1 MNINTGVPSGIS
13 HMYTPAY
20 PNLTDIKTTVKGTFN
35 DVLNDFIKTQPQSQP
50 KQPQQQQP
58 YSSNNIFTP
67 TNYNRSQFGEIF
79 NNISSEP
86 RQNPIILQ
94 PDEFSFQEL
103 ESKPDFQELEYKPD
117 SEDEKPRKGIKDYFK
132 SPFKNNKTSDE
143 PDIKKRD
150 WRKEE
155 EKRNRK
161 REDKKK
167 EYEEKFP
174 ESEPPKTK
182 SGKIRLRFTK
192 EI

>member
-1 MNINTGVPSGIS
+1 MIS
-13 HMYTPAY
+13 LKHNHNQNHNNNNHIA
-20 PNLTDIKTTVKGTFN
+20 I
-35 DVLNDFIKTQPQSQP
+35 
-50 KQPQQQQP
+50 
-58 YSSNNIFTP
+58 SNNTFTP

-103 ESKPDFQELEYKPD
+103 EYKPDFQELDYKPD
-117 SEDEKPRKGIKDYFK
+117 SEDEKEPQKGIKDYFK

-143 PDIKKRD
+143 PEIKKRN

-155 EKRNRK
+155 ESRNRK
-161 REDKKK
+161 REEKKK

-182 SGKIRLRFTK
+182 SGKIRLKFTK
-192 EI
+192 EN